1 MCASANTCQL
11 IEIQNRYTVKSDPWF
26 VISINQVSVLYNKQ
40 ILRYVNVH
48 MYVVISIVN
57 ITVRT
62 TINSD
67 INFRL
72 NPASKKRLVLNWKI
86 KCFHGNV
93 NLPLGVSNIN
103 NHWSIPF
110 LIVYE
115 WIMIIFT
122 IATFVVEIETQ
133 CLKSLY

>member
-1 MCASANTCQL
+1 M
-11 IEIQNRYTVKSDPWF
+11 Y
-26 VISINQVSVLYNKQ
+26 INE
-40 ILRYVNVH
+40 H

-72 NPASKKRLVLNWKI
+72 NPASKK
-86 KCFHGNV
+86 HGFNFKDQKFPWQH
-93 NLPLGVSNIN
+93 NSTPIGVSNIN

-115 WIMIIFT
+115 
-122 IATFVVEIETQ
+122 
-133 CLKSLY
+133 